1 MQLRDEN
8 FEPLPGILLGD
19 LGNKVGDSANDT
31 GFMVLNKVRIPRRYM
46 LMRHVGVTPEGKVER
61 K

>member
-1 MQLRDEN
+1 
-8 FEPLPGILLGD
+8 LGD

-31 GFMVLNKVRIPRRYM
+31 GFMVLDKVRIPRRYM
-46 LMRHVGVTPEGKVER
+46 LMRHVVVTPEGKVER